1 MQIHQIPQLPK
12 LRKPVAIIAFNGW
25 NDAGEAATGAISH
38 LMNCWGAQEN
48 LIAETDPE
56 EFYDFQQVRP
66 LVFIDNSRIRQLKW
80 PNTNVYAVFTPHL
93 DFDFIVVKGP
103 EPSLRW
109 RKFSNEL
116 LDLFNNLEVRLVV
129 TLGALLADA
138 PHTRPISVTG
148 TSSNPEL
155 AKRIGFEVSRYEGP
169 TGILGVIQDAAQE
182 RQIDAFS
189 LWAALPHY
197 AAGSPSPKATLA
209 LLEELGDYF
218 ETVIPVGD
226 LPEAAKAWEIAVT
239 QLADEDSEI
248 SEYVRQLEA
257 DKDDSD
263 FEETT
268 GDEIAKEFERFL
280 RRQSD
285 SE

>member
-1 MQIHQIPQLPK
+1 M
-12 LRKPVAIIAFNGW
+12 AIIAFNGW

-169 TGILGVIQDAAQE
+169 TGILGVIQDAAQDRE
-182 RQIDAFS
+182 IDAFS

-226 LPEAAKAWEIAVT
+226 LPEAARAWEIAVT